1 MGLMLHRTGFTNSL
15 KLVIIHV
22 PLGLFVHLPASPQF
36 MNLLGS
42 SYPTPGGSLSQ
53 NQVQAGNSSLGSSGM
68 LHDGSS
74 GDNAPFDINDFPQLT
89 GRPNSAGGGQGQYGN
104 TAMLTNLLM
113 ILKYITSD
121 FCNLKGHCESME

>member
-104 TAMLTNLLM
+104 TAMLANLLM

>member
-1 MGLMLHRTGFTNSL
+1 
-15 KLVIIHV
+15 
-22 PLGLFVHLPASPQF
+22 

-53 NQVQAGNSSLGSSGM
+53 NQVQSGSGSLGSSGM
-68 LHDGSS
+68 LYEGSS

-104 TAMLTNLLM
+104 TAMLPNLPM
-113 ILKYITSD
+113 ISRLYITSD
-121 FCNLKGHCESME
+121 YSYLKDH

>member
-42 SYPTPGGSLSQ
+42 SYPTPGASLSQ

-113 ILKYITSD
+113 ILNYITSD
-121 FCNLKGHCESME
+121 FCNLKGHCESMA

>member
-53 NQVQAGNSSLGSSGM
+53 NQVQAGNSSLGSSGI

-104 TAMLTNLLM
+104 TAMLANLLM
-113 ILKYITSD
+113 ILNYITSD
-121 FCNLKGHCESME
+121 FCNLKGHCESMA

>member
-1 MGLMLHRTGFTNSL
+1 
-15 KLVIIHV
+15 
-22 PLGLFVHLPASPQF
+22 

-53 NQVQAGNSSLGSSGM
+53 NQVQAGNNSLGSSGM

-74 GDNAPFDINDFPQLT
+74 ADNAPFDINDFPQLT

-104 TAMLTNLLM
+104 IAIVTNLQM
-113 ILKYITSD
+113 ILD
-121 FCNLKGHCESME
+121 LCNF

>member
-1 MGLMLHRTGFTNSL
+1 
-15 KLVIIHV
+15 
-22 PLGLFVHLPASPQF
+22 

-113 ILKYITSD
+113 ILNYITSD

>member
-1 MGLMLHRTGFTNSL
+1 
-15 KLVIIHV
+15 
-22 PLGLFVHLPASPQF
+22 

-104 TAMLTNLLM
+104 TAMLANLLM

>member
-1 MGLMLHRTGFTNSL
+1 
-15 KLVIIHV
+15 
-22 PLGLFVHLPASPQF
+22 

-53 NQVQAGNSSLGSSGM
+53 NQVQSGSSSLGSSGM
-68 LHDGSS
+68 LYDGSS

-104 TAMLTNLLM
+104 TAMLTNLQM
-113 ILKYITSD
+113 IFNLEYSLDYI
-121 FCNLKGHCESME
+121 

>member
-53 NQVQAGNSSLGSSGM
+53 NQVQAGNSSLGSSGI

-104 TAMLTNLLM
+104 TAMLANLLM